1 MRAVGIIIKNK
12 KILLIHRIKDGKEYY
27 VFPGGAI
34 VQDESPKEAVTR
46 EIREELSINNIVI
59 DRFLFQITNQG
70 NKEFYYLIKDF
81 SGQPELGGEEKQRM
95 NQDNQYYPVWMDLD
109 KIQILDNL
117 YPELARKKIV
127 KLYKD
132 NN

>member
-34 VQDESPKEAVTR
+34 EQDESPKEAVTR